1 MGGANLKVELEL
13 RGGGGGGGG
22 REGLNLVIL
31 QWDEIH
37 LKLQS
42 CNKSNAPVPISGFQK
57 LISKCKTVVV
67 K

>member
-13 RGGGGGGGG
+13 RGGGGGG

-42 CNKSNAPVPISGFQK
+42 CNKSNAPVPISRFQK

>member
-13 RGGGGGGGG
+13 RGGGE

>member
-13 RGGGGGGGG
+13 RGGGGE